1 MLKPQKK
8 EKLIKEYKIHE
19 TDTGSTEVQIALL
32 TERIAELVS
41 HLKKNPKD
49 FGSKRGLLTI
59 VAQRKKLLEY
69 LKSESDKR
77 YKELAKKLGI
87 KK

>member
-1 MLKPQKK
+1 MIPK
-8 EKLIKEYKIHE
+8 EEKQKLIEKYKIHNK
-19 TDTGSTEVQIALL
+19 DTGSSEVQIALL
-32 TERIAELVS
+32 SERIAELVL

-49 FGSKRGLLTI
+49 FGSKRGLLKI

-69 LKSESDKR
+69 LKNEDEKR
-77 YKELAKKLGI
+77 YKELIKKLGL